1 MRLISRIAPI
11 RYDIRGGTVF
21 LAPEWRNPE
30 LES

>member
-21 LAPEWRNPE
+21 LAPE
-30 LES
+30 